1 MSSRGNISDKI
12 RGIFDDGLDE
22 VLIFAIVFIFVLISG
37 RDNNK
42 GGSDDSAGILP
53 LLITGAFLLVFAG
66 YCRDGETHE
75 PA

>member
-53 LLITGAFLLVFAG
+53 LLVIGIFLLVFAG